1 MKKIIA
7 IAVAAVL
14 IIGGAVGAYFL
25 LKPEAP
31 EESGTVSISASK
43 GDFIETTD
51 LIERYML
58 RPELYKDSMGG
69 LYTMTDREVERF
81 FESPEDWLA
90 YEYMINIKNTGEEPV
105 SVYGF
110 EIENNGK
117 NKVYLSNQ
125 FGGELGLAKGAEYT
139 VSISVL
145 CSDGDFTTDEA
156 KAAAD
161 KANIKILYS
170 KQPTELDDGTD
181 SVEEIKKIDIISE

>member
-7 IAVAAVL
+7 IVVAAVL
-14 IIGGAVGAYFL
+14 VIGGAVGAYFL

-31 EESGTVSISASK
+31 EEGTVSISASK
-43 GDFIETTD
+43 GDMIETIS
-51 LIERYML
+51 LIERYMI
-58 RPELYKDSMGG
+58 RPEMYKDSMGS
-69 LYTMTDREVERF
+69 LYSMTDEEVDKF
-81 FESPEDWLA
+81 FEAPEDWLA
-90 YEYMINIKNTGEEPV
+90 YEYMVNIKNTGEEAV

-110 EIENNGK
+110 EIEGNGK

-125 FGGELGLAKGAEYT
+125 FGGELGLAEGAEYT

-145 CSDGDFTTDEA
+145 CSDGDMTTDEV

-161 KANIKILYS
+161 KAKIKILYS

-181 SVEEIKKIDIISE
+181 SVEEIKKLDLVTE

>member
-14 IIGGAVGAYFL
+14 IIGGAIGAYFL

-31 EESGTVSISASK
+31 ENDGTVSISASK
-43 GDFIETTD
+43 GDLIETIS
-51 LIERYML
+51 LIERYTL
-58 RPELYKDSMGG
+58 RPEMYKDSMGK
-69 LYTMTDREVERF
+69 LYSMTDDEVNKF
-81 FESPEDWLA
+81 FEAPEDWLA
-90 YEYMINIKNTGEEPV
+90 YEYMINIKNTGEEAV

-110 EIENNGK
+110 EIEGNGK
-117 NKVYLSNQ
+117 NKIYLSNQ
-125 FGGELGLAKGAEYT
+125 FGGELGLAAGSEYA

-145 CSDGDFTTDEA
+145 CSDGDMTTDEV

-161 KANIKILYS
+161 KAEITVLYS

-181 SVEEIKKIDIISE
+181 SVEEIKKLEIISE

>member
-7 IAVAAVL
+7 IVVAAVL
-14 IIGGAVGAYFL
+14 VIGGAVGAYFL

-31 EESGTVSISASK
+31 EEGTVSISASK
-43 GDFIETTD
+43 GDMIETIS

-58 RPELYKDSMGG
+58 RPEMYKDSMGS
-69 LYTMTDREVERF
+69 LYSMTDEEVDKF
-81 FESPEDWLA
+81 FEAPEDWLA
-90 YEYMINIKNTGEEPV
+90 YEYMVNIKNTGEEAV

-110 EIENNGK
+110 EIEGNGK

-125 FGGELGLAKGAEYT
+125 FGGELGLAKDAEYT

-145 CSDGDFTTDEA
+145 CSDGDMTTDEV

-161 KANIKILYS
+161 KVNIKILYS
-170 KQPTELDDGTD
+170 KQPAELEDGTD
-181 SVEEIKKIDIISE
+181 SVEEIKKLNLVTE

>member
-7 IAVAAVL
+7 IVVAAVL

-25 LKPEAP
+25 LKPDAP
-31 EESGTVSISASK
+31 EEGAVSISASK
-43 GDFIETTD
+43 GDMIETIS

-58 RPELYKDSMGG
+58 RPEMYKDSMGG
-69 LYTMTDREVERF
+69 LYSMTDEEVNKF
-81 FESPEDWLA
+81 FEAPEDWLA
-90 YEYMINIKNTGEEPV
+90 YEYMVNIKNTGEEAV
-105 SVYGF
+105 SIYGF
-110 EIENNGK
+110 EIEGNGK

-145 CSDGDFTTDEA
+145 CSDGDMTTDEV

-161 KANIKILYS
+161 KVNVKILYS
-170 KQPTELDDGTD
+170 KQPKELDDGTD
-181 SVEEIKKIDIISE
+181 SVEEIKKLNLVTE

>member
-25 LKPEAP
+25 LKPEKAP
-31 EESGTVSISASK
+31 EEGTVSISASK
-43 GDFIETTD
+43 GDMVETIS

-58 RPELYKDSMGG
+58 RPELYKDSMEK
-69 LYTMTDREVERF
+69 LYSMSDKEVKNF
-81 FESPEDWLA
+81 FDAPEDWLA
-90 YEYMINIKNTGEEPV
+90 YEYMVNIKNTGEEAV
-105 SVYGF
+105 SIYGF
-110 EIENNGK
+110 EIEGNGK

-145 CSDGDFTTDEA
+145 CSDGDMTTDEV
-156 KAAAD
+156 KEAAD
-161 KANIKILYS
+161 KATVKILYS

-181 SVEEIKKIDIISE
+181 SVEEIKKINLVTE

>member
-7 IAVAAVL
+7 IVVAAVL

-31 EESGTVSISASK
+31 EEGTISISASK
-43 GDFIETTD
+43 GDIVETIS

-58 RPELYKDSMGG
+58 QPEMYLDSMGK
-69 LYTMTDREVERF
+69 LYSMTDKEVKDF
-81 FESPEDWLA
+81 FDAPEDWLA

-105 SVYGF
+105 TVYGF
-110 EIENNGK
+110 EIEGSGK

-145 CSDGDFTTDEA
+145 CSDGDMTTDEV

-161 KANIKILYS
+161 KADIKILYS

-181 SVEEIKKIDIISE
+181 SVEEIKKINIISE